1 MVRMDQPP
9 QPEDV
14 AANTE
19 REERRADVQRR
30 IDEVAGVL
38 AETLLGM
45 WRAKHRAARRGEAWP
60 PPQPPP
66 CGPRRWNR

>member
-1 MVRMDQPP
+1 MEQAP
-9 QPEDV
+9 QPKEI

-38 AETLLGM
+38 AHTLLGM
-45 WRAKHRAARRGEAWP
+45 WRAKHRAERSGEAWP
-60 PPQPPP
+60 PPEPPKP
-66 CGPRRWNR
+66 DPKS